1 MPLSFWVGFNIFV
14 ACMLVLDLVIFHR
27 KTHEIRF
34 REAAAWS
41 AFCIALAIVFN
52 IGVYYYM
59 GRVSALEFLTCYLVE
74 ESLSID
80 NLFIF
85 YLLFKSFHVKSE
97 YQHKILFWGIF
108 GALIMRGIFIALG
121 ITLIQRF
128 HWTIYVFGGI
138 LIVTGLK
145 MLLQKPDA
153 RSAPEANWL
162 LNFIKRILPVS
173 HHQESSDFFVRQ
185 EGRLMA
191 TPLFVVLLMI
201 EFTDLVFAMD
211 SIPAVLAF
219 STNPF
224 IVYTSNVFAIL
235 GLRALYF
242 VIARAIPKLYYLH
255 YGLGLLIMIVGVK
268 MLASHFVKIPIAL
281 ALGVTAAILVISTV
295 ASLLRAKQD
304 EK

>member
-1 MPLSFWVGFNIFV
+1 MPLSFWIGFNLFV
-14 ACMLVLDLVIFHR
+14 AFMLVLDLVIFHR
-27 KTHEIRF
+27 KSHEIRF

-41 AFCIALAIVFN
+41 GFCIFLAMVFN
-52 IGVYYYM
+52 VGIYYYM
-59 GRVSALEFLTCYLVE
+59 GKQSALEFLTCYIVE
-74 ESLSID
+74 ESLSVD

-85 YLLFKSFHVKSE
+85 YLLFSTFHVKSE

-121 ITLIQRF
+121 ITLIQKV
-128 HWTIYVFGGI
+128 HWMIYVFGAVLIFTGI
-138 LIVTGLK
+138 K

-153 RSAPEANWL
+153 RTAPEANGL
-162 LNFIKRILPVS
+162 LRFIKRILPVS
-173 HHQESSDFFVRQ
+173 PHQESSDFFVRID
-185 EGRLMA
+185 GRLMA

-255 YGLGLLIMIVGVK
+255 YGLGLLISIVGVK
-268 MLASHFVKIPIAL
+268 MLISHYVKIPISL
-281 ALGVTAAILVISTV
+281 ALGVTAGILVISTV
-295 ASLLRAKQD
+295 ASLLRKDEAK
-304 EK
+304 